1 MPATAASAPVDWVP
15 LSGECRE
22 ARGPVDYRAAGAE
35 PKFAG
40 AIAEGIARAA
50 PHQSG
55 TSSIGILATVTA
67 LGFILITVVFGRLMF
82 EASQQ
87 RSDLRVAIE
96 ANRDLI
102 EAGNE
107 RLTRIKTLLDERL
120 PPR

>member
-1 MPATAASAPVDWVP
+1 M
-15 LSGECRE
+15 
-22 ARGPVDYRAAGAE
+22 DYRAAGAD
-35 PKFAG
+35 PKLAA
-40 AIAEGIARAA
+40 AIAEGIAQAA

-55 TSSIGILATVTA
+55 PSSIGILATGTA
-67 LGFILITVVFGRLMF
+67 LGFMLITVVFGGHMF

-87 RSDLRVAIE
+87 RSDRRVGIE